1 MKKEIVAIQGELG
14 AYSHLA
20 AINFFKNPEIKTC
33 TTFEEAFQT
42 AFQNENYK
50 IIIPIENSL
59 AGRLQIF
66 IIFSQ
71 NISYKYMLN
80 IFKMLN
86 IIYLLKRML
95 I

>member
-50 IIIPIENSL
+50 IIISEKRIRN
-59 AGRLQIF
+59 
-66 IIFSQ
+66 
-71 NISYKYMLN
+71 MLR
-80 IFKMLN
+80 KKVL
-86 IIYLLKRML
+86 
-95 I
+95 